1 MENFQYKVAQTE
13 YFLEPK
19 PTEKKPPRS
28 YEELLKITQTGSDQK
43 KEEIIH
49 HKEEFQQVIEPLIQN
64 STNQI
69 QNRIFEVRGYDINV
83 AIALAKFGREDVQ
96 RKIFD
101 KYPNEPEI
109 IAELIKNRLQSARYS
124 ILYKHG
130 HNYAIGKHLIQY
142 TNQSTKDL
150 YVSRMTGYGRIPSTT
165 SIDILTLITDKN
177 SNYKHPYLLVHT
189 LYYLFNNWEEII
201 KSPNLY
207 KLLDNLVEMS
217 AEFIEGRR
225 ITEFLLHYSTK
236 LNAKQILRL
245 IELHQ
250 DEEEIQQKFKQ
261 TLYLFDSPAIDKYII
276 EHQLRDDLAI
286 YLSSPYVETRKC
298 LADNGL
304 YLEELSH
311 DGDPTVR
318 KHVENILNPKSII
331 QNIAER
337 IQLTKPEQSK
347 PTPPL
352 LLNPPST
359 IQKTPNKPNLLD
371 KIIKYF
377 RT

>member
-1 MENFQYKVAQTE
+1 MGNFQYKVAQTE

-19 PTEKKPPRS
+19 PKEKRPPRS
-28 YEELLKITQTGSDQK
+28 YEELLKITQTGSDQE

-49 HKEEFQQVIEPLIQN
+49 HKDEFQQVLEPLIQN
-64 STNQI
+64 STNKI
-69 QNRIFEVRGYDINV
+69 QSYIFEIRGYDIDV

-96 RKIFD
+96 SKVFN

-109 IAELIKNRLQSARYS
+109 IAELIKNRLQSAHLD

-130 HNYAIGKHLIQY
+130 HNYVIGKHLIQY
-142 TNQSTKDL
+142 ANESTKDI

-165 SIDILTLITDKN
+165 SIDILTLLTDEN

-189 LYYLFNNWEEII
+189 LYYLFNHWEEII

-217 AEFIEGRR
+217 TEYIEGKR
-225 ITEFLLHYSTK
+225 ITEFLLRYSEK

-245 IELHQ
+245 IALHQ
-250 DEEEIQQKFKQ
+250 NEEEIQQKLKQ
-261 TLYLFDSPAIDKYII
+261 TLYLFDSPALDKYII
-276 EHQLRDDLAI
+276 KHKLRDNLEV

-304 YLEELSH
+304 YLEELLQ

-318 KHVENILNPKSII
+318 EYVKNILNPKSTT
-331 QNIAER
+331 QNIKEK
-337 IQLTKPEQSK
+337 IQPTKQEPSK
-347 PTPPL
+347 PNQPL
-352 LLNPPST
+352 LLNPPH
-359 IQKTPNKPNLLD
+359 IMRKTTNKPNLLD
-371 KIIKYF
+371 KITQYF
-377 RT
+377 KT

>member
-1 MENFQYKVAQTE
+1 MGNFQYKVAQTE
-13 YFLEPK
+13 CFLKPK
-19 PTEKKPPRS
+19 PKEKRPLRS
-28 YEELLKITQTGSDQK
+28 YEELLKITQTGSDQE

-49 HKEEFQQVIEPLIQN
+49 HKKEFQQVLEPLIQN
-64 STNQI
+64 STNEI
-69 QNRIFEVRGYDINV
+69 QKRIFEIRGYDINIAV
-83 AIALAKFGREDVQ
+83 ALAKFGREDVQ
-96 RKIFD
+96 KNVFN

-109 IAELIKNRLQSARYS
+109 IAELIKNRLQGAHLD

-142 TNQSTKDL
+142 ANESTKDI
-150 YVSRMTGYGRIPSTT
+150 YVSCMTGYGRIPSTT

-189 LYYLFNNWEEII
+189 LYYLFNHWEEII

-217 AEFIEGRR
+217 TEFIEGKR
-225 ITEFLLHYSTK
+225 ITEFLIRYSTK

-250 DEEEIQQKFKQ
+250 DEKETQQKLKQ
-261 TLYLFDSPAIDKYII
+261 TLYLFNSPAVDKYII
-276 EHQLRDDLAI
+276 EHKLRDDLGI

-304 YLEELSH
+304 YQEELLQ

-318 KHVENILNPKSII
+318 EYVKNILNPKNTT
-331 QNIAER
+331 QNIKEK
-337 IQLTKPEQSK
+337 IQPTKQEPSK
-347 PTPPL
+347 PNQPL
-352 LLNPPST
+352 LLNPT
-359 IQKTPNKPNLLD
+359 RIMCKTPNKPNLLD
-371 KIIKYF
+371 KIIQYF
-377 RT
+377 KT

>member
-19 PTEKKPPRS
+19 PTEKRPPRS
-28 YEELLKITQTGSDQK
+28 YKKLLKITQTGSDQE

-101 KYPNEPEI
+101 KYPNEPKI
-109 IAELIKNRLQSARYS
+109 IAELIKNRLQGAHYS

-130 HNYAIGKHLIQY
+130 HNFTIGKHLIQY
-142 TNQSTKDL
+142 ADESTKNL

-165 SIDILTLITDKN
+165 SIDILTLLTDKN
-177 SNYKHPYLLVHT
+177 SNYKHPFLLVHT
-189 LYYLFNNWEEII
+189 LYYLFNHWEEII

-217 AEFIEGRR
+217 TEFIEGRR
-225 ITEFLLHYSTK
+225 ITEFLLSYSTK
-236 LNAKQILRL
+236 LNAKQIIRL

-250 DEEEIQQKFKQ
+250 DEKEIQQKFKQ
-261 TLYLFDSPAIDKYII
+261 TLYLFDSPAVDKYII
-276 EHQLRDDLAI
+276 EHQLRDNLEI

-298 LADNGL
+298 LANHGL
-304 YLEELSH
+304 YLEELLN

-318 KHVENILNPKSII
+318 KHVENIINPKNTI
-331 QNIAER
+331 QNIIEK
-337 IQLTKPEQSK
+337 IQLTKPELSK
-347 PTPPL
+347 PKQPL
-352 LLNPPST
+352 LLNPPRNM
-359 IQKTPNKPNLLD
+359 QNTPNKPNLLE
-371 KIIKYF
+371 KISKF
-377 RT
+377 FKT

>member
-1 MENFQYKVAQTE
+1 MEKFQYKVAQTE
-13 YFLEPK
+13 YFIEPK
-19 PTEKKPPRS
+19 PKEKRPPRS
-28 YEELLKITQTGSDQK
+28 FEELLKITQTGSDQE

-64 STNQI
+64 STNEI
-69 QNRIFEVRGYDINV
+69 QERIFEIRGYDINI
-83 AIALAKFGREDVQ
+83 AIALAKFGREDIQ

-109 IAELIKNRLQSARYS
+109 IAELIKNRLQGAHLD

-142 TNQSTKDL
+142 ANESTKDI
-150 YVSRMTGYGRIPSTT
+150 YVSCMTGYGKIPSTT
-165 SIDILTLITDKN
+165 SIDILTLLTDEN

-189 LYYLFNNWEEII
+189 LYYLFNHWEEII

-217 AEFIEGRR
+217 TEFIEGRR
-225 ITEFLLHYSTK
+225 ITEFLLSYSTK
-236 LNAKQILRL
+236 LNAKQIIRL

-250 DEEEIQQKFKQ
+250 DEKEIQQKFKQ
-261 TLYLFDSPAIDKYII
+261 TLYLFDSPAVDKYII
-276 EHQLRDDLAI
+276 KHRLRDNLEI

-304 YLEELSH
+304 YLEELLH

-318 KHVENILNPKSII
+318 KHVENILDPKSAI
-331 QNIAER
+331 QNIAEKT
-337 IQLTKPEQSK
+337 QLTKQEPPK
-347 PTPPL
+347 PTSPL
-352 LLNPPST
+352 LLNAP
-359 IQKTPNKPNLLD
+359 QNMRKTPNKPNLLD
-371 KIIKYF
+371 KIIQYF
-377 RT
+377 KT

>member
-19 PTEKKPPRS
+19 PTEKRPPRS
-28 YEELLKITQTGSDQK
+28 YKELLKITQTGSDQE

-69 QNRIFEVRGYDINV
+69 QNRIFEVRSYDINV

-109 IAELIKNRLQSARYS
+109 IAELIKNRLQGAHLS

-165 SIDILTLITDKN
+165 SIDILTLITDEN
-177 SNYKHPYLLVHT
+177 SNYKHPFLLVHT
-189 LYYLFNNWEEII
+189 LYYLFNHWEEII

-217 AEFIEGRR
+217 TEFIEGRR
-225 ITEFLLHYSTK
+225 ITEFLLSYSTK
-236 LNAKQILRL
+236 LNAKQIIRL

-250 DEEEIQQKFKQ
+250 DEKEIQQKFKQ
-261 TLYLFDSPAIDKYII
+261 TLYLFDSPALDKYII
-276 EHQLRDDLAI
+276 DHQLRDDLKI
-286 YLSSPYVETRKC
+286 YISSPYVETRKY
-298 LADNGL
+298 LADKGL
-304 YLEELSH
+304 YLEELLN

-318 KHVENILNPKSII
+318 EHVENILNPKSAI
-331 QNIAER
+331 QNITEK
-337 IQLTKPEQSK
+337 IQPIKQDPLKPKQ
-347 PTPPL
+347 PL
-352 LLNPPST
+352 LLNPPRNM
-359 IQKTPNKPNLLD
+359 QNTPNKPNLLD
-371 KIIKYF
+371 KIIQYF
-377 RT
+377 KT

>member
-19 PTEKKPPRS
+19 QTEKRPPRS
-28 YEELLKITQTGSDQK
+28 YEELLKITQIGRDQE

-109 IAELIKNRLQSARYS
+109 IAELIKNRLQGAHYS

-165 SIDILTLITDKN
+165 SIDILTLITDEN
-177 SNYKHPYLLVHT
+177 SNYKHPFLLVHT
-189 LYYLFNNWEEII
+189 LYYLFNHWEEII

-217 AEFIEGRR
+217 TEFIEGTR
-225 ITEFLLHYSTK
+225 ITEFLLSYSTK
-236 LNAKQILRL
+236 LNAKQIIRL

-250 DEEEIQQKFKQ
+250 NEEEIQQKFKQ
-261 TLYLFDSPAIDKYII
+261 TLYLFDSPAVDKYII
-276 EHQLRDDLAI
+276 EHQLRDNLEI

-298 LADNGL
+298 LADHGL
-304 YLEELSH
+304 YLEELLN

-318 KHVENILNPKSII
+318 KHVENIINPKSTV
-331 QNIAER
+331 QKIAEK
-337 IQLTKPEQSK
+337 IQLTKHESEK

-352 LLNPPST
+352 LLNPPR
-359 IQKTPNKPNLLD
+359 IMEKTPNKTNLLSE
-371 KIIKYF
+371 IIKYF
-377 RT
+377 KT

>member
-19 PTEKKPPRS
+19 PTEKRPPRS
-28 YEELLKITQTGSDQK
+28 YKELLKITQTGSDQE

-69 QNRIFEVRGYDINV
+69 QNRIFEIRGYDINV
-83 AIALAKFGREDVQ
+83 AIALAKFGREDIQ
-96 RKIFD
+96 RKVFD

-109 IAELIKNRLQSARYS
+109 IAELIKNRLQGAHYS

-142 TNQSTKDL
+142 ANQSTKDL

-165 SIDILTLITDKN
+165 SIDILTLITDEN
-177 SNYKHPYLLVHT
+177 SNYKHPFLLIHT
-189 LYYLFNNWEEII
+189 LYYLSNHWEEII

-217 AEFIEGRR
+217 TEFIEGRR
-225 ITEFLLHYSTK
+225 ITEFLLSYSTK
-236 LNAKQILRL
+236 LNAKQIIRL

-261 TLYLFDSPAIDKYII
+261 TLYLFDSPAVDKYII
-276 EHQLRDDLAI
+276 QHQLRDDLEI

-298 LADNGL
+298 LADHGL

-318 KHVENILNPKSII
+318 EYVENIINPKSII
-331 QNIAER
+331 QKIAEG
-337 IQLTKPEQSK
+337 IQLTKHESEK

-352 LLNPPST
+352 LLNPPR
-359 IQKTPNKPNLLD
+359 IMEKTPNKTNLLS
-371 KIIKYF
+371 KITKYF
-377 RT
+377 KT